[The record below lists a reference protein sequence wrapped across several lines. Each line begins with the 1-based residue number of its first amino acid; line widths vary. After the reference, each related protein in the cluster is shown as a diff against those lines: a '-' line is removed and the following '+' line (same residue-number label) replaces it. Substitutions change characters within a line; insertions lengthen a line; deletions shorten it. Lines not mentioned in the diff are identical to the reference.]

1 MGDAANKWAN
11 CLAQWSIPDHITA
24 AAPRSPWGFP
34 VEVFAARAEEALRQ
48 PDTPTSERAR
58 AALSDWQRP
67 TLLDVGCGAGYAS
80 LPLVPPAAQLTGVD
94 SSADMLTAF
103 SKMGRERGAEVR
115 TVEGR
120 WPDVRPEVA
129 PHDVVVCSDVVYG
142 VPEIEEFV
150 LALTA
155 TAKALVVLEL
165 PVEHPLAWM
174 SPLWETFHGLQRPVE
189 PVLDDFLDVLVQLS
203 LPGIE
208 VIRWNRA
215 ERDPAQWSE
224 RVARVTTRLC
234 LPSNREPEVAQA
246 LSTVLTATRPV
257 ATVSWQGAA
266 AR

>member
-1 MGDAANKWAN
+1 MGDAADKWAH

-34 VEVFAARAEEALRQ
+34 VEVFAARAEESLRQ
-48 PDTPTSERAR
+48 PDSPTSERAR
-58 AALSDWQRP
+58 AALSGGQRP

-103 SKMGRERGAEVR
+103 SKRGRELGAEVR

-120 WPDVRPEVA
+120 WPDVSESVA
-129 PHDVVVCSDVVYG
+129 PHDVVVCSDVVFG
-142 VPEIEEFV
+142 VAGIEEFL

-155 TAKALVVLEL
+155 KAKTLVVLEL
-165 PVEHPLAWM
+165 SVEHPLAWM
-174 SPLWETFHGLQRPVE
+174 SPLWETFHGLKRPVE
-189 PVLDDFLDVLVQLS
+189 PVLDDLLDVLVHLA
-203 LPGIE
+203 LPGLE
-208 VIRWNRA
+208 VIRWDRA
-215 ERDPAQWSE
+215 ERDRAQWSE

-234 LPSNREPEVAQA
+234 LPSSREPEVAQA
-246 LSTVLTATRPV
+246 LSAVVTATRPV
-257 ATVSWQGAA
+257 ATVSWRGNV